1 MNIPIP
7 HELLTGGKKL
17 GNQQCMEQIQNPS
30 GSADPAGCS
39 LDRPEGQRLLASQRP
54 HASACVRRVRRIGAA
69 AEIESVVPGAF
80 WWEVPDLNMF
90 FIGIFCVC
98 VFLVSMSHVQFTS
111 LRVQLQSFNALLG
124 HCSSFRITLWQLIDH
139 QWCP

>member
-30 GSADPAGCS
+30 GSTDPAGCS

-98 VFLVSMSHVQFTS
+98 VCF
-111 LRVQLQSFNALLG
+111 
-124 HCSSFRITLWQLIDH
+124 W
-139 QWCP
+139 